1 MAVTVVLFGL
11 TLLISPS
18 AIIGIGLLGFAWLG
32 LIRAT
37 AEGSIVV
44 KGMSYIILSV
54 VGGRG
59 RDESVIYTLFI
70 TRIYMFDEFV
80 SKMMCALSEQMHAH
94 VVLFFLSIFF
104 SSVHKQ
110 GLPLPKNRPRLPCR
124 EYPSWC

>member
-44 KGMSYIILSV
+44 KGMSYI
-54 VGGRG
+54 
-59 RDESVIYTLFI
+59 LF
-70 TRIYMFDEFV
+70 
-80 SKMMCALSEQMHAH
+80 
-94 VVLFFLSIFF
+94 
-104 SSVHKQ
+104 
-110 GLPLPKNRPRLPCR
+110 
-124 EYPSWC
+124 

>member
-1 MAVTVVLFGL
+1 MTVVLFGL

-94 VVLFFLSIFF
+94 VVLFFLSLNFF
-104 SSVHKQ
+104 FFRTQK